1 MEQQIP
7 IPVSHLFP
15 LIDRELILLL
25 KSLSPDEW
33 ASKTIASRWNVKD
46 VAAHLLDGNLRT
58 LSLERDRYFGNPGP
72 ANNDFKTV
80 VGWLNQF
87 NQQWV
92 DAARR
97 LSPGVL
103 LFLLEQTGPPT
114 SAYFASV
121 DPFSPAVFPVLWAGE
136 EESKAWMHL
145 ARQYTEKWLHQQQI
159 RDALDQPGIMTQDFY
174 HPFIET
180 FLRGLP
186 HTFRGVEAPENTSIK
201 IMIPSDAG
209 GTWILIRNRG
219 KWNLVSPWF
228 NDDQEMKAK
237 NENSQDQDPQKSASA
252 SEVIIDPDIAWKLF
266 SKSLRPADVETKVR
280 IMGNQALGQKVLE
293 LVSVMA

>member
-1 MEQQIP
+1 MEQQNP
-7 IPVSHLFP
+7 IPVSHLFAQ
-15 LIDRELILLL
+15 IDRELILVL
-25 KSLSPDEW
+25 KSLTPDEW
-33 ASKTIASRWNVKD
+33 EAKTIASRWKVKD

-72 ANNDFKTV
+72 VNNEFETV
-80 VGWLNQF
+80 VSWLNQF

-103 LFLLEQTGPPT
+103 LYLLEQTGPPT
-114 SAYFASV
+114 SAYFESV

-136 EESKAWMHL
+136 EESKSWMHL

-159 RDALDQPGIMTQDFY
+159 RDALDKPGIMTQDFY

-186 HTFRGVEAPENTSIK
+186 HTFRGMEASENTSIK
-201 IMIPSDAG
+201 IIIPSDAG
-209 GTWILIRNRG
+209 GIWRLVRNREN
-219 KWNLVSPWF
+219 WNLVSPWF
-228 NDDQEMKAK
+228 NDDQEKHAD
-237 NENSQDQDPQKSASA
+237 SDGPDPKKTASA

-280 IMGNQALGQKVLE
+280 IMGNQALGHRVLE
-293 LVSVMA
+293 MVSVMA

>member
-1 MEQQIP
+1 MEEQIP

-15 LIDRELILLL
+15 LIDRELIMLL

-33 ASKTIASRWNVKD
+33 EAQTIASRWKVKD
-46 VAAHLLDGNLRT
+46 VAAHLLDGNLRA
-58 LSLERDRYFGNPGP
+58 LSLERDHYFGNPGP
-72 ANNDFKTV
+72 ANNDFETV
-80 VGWLNQF
+80 VDWLNQF

-92 DAARR
+92 DASRR
-97 LSPGVL
+97 LSPDVL

-159 RDALDQPGIMTQDFY
+159 RDALNKPGIMTQDFY

-180 FLRGLP
+180 FFRGLP
-186 HTFRGVEAPENTSIK
+186 HTFRGVESPEHTSIK

-209 GTWILIRNRG
+209 GTWMLIRNKE
-219 KWNLVSPWF
+219 KWNLISPWF
-228 NDDQEMKAK
+228 NDDQEMNVV
-237 NENSQDQDPQKSASA
+237 NEGSQGKDPNTSASA
-252 SEVIIDPDIAWKLF
+252 SEVIIDPDMAWKLF
-266 SKSLRPADVETKVR
+266 SKSVRPADVETSVR
-280 IMGNQALGQKVLE
+280 IMGNQRLGQKVLE
-293 LVSVMA
+293 MVSVMA